1 MSRTA
6 GFFALCSVSAILAL
20 GMLCPA
26 GFGVTVPELRTP
38 KAPPAP
44 RINGPVVYGARP
56 GHPFLYRIPCTGTR
70 PIHFSAAGLPPSITL
85 DETTGIISGSTPTA
99 PGSYPITLKAENA
112 QGRVT
117 RSFTLVVGNKL
128 GLTPQM
134 GWNGWYT
141 LYDRPTDADIRSAA
155 DAMIASGMAEYGYQF
170 VDIDDGWARKPGS
183 SDEVLGE
190 PMRTPDGTIRPN
202 GRFPN
207 MTSLTAYIHSQGLK
221 AGVYSGPGPLTCA
234 GLEASYEHE
243 DADALQ
249 YSKWGFDLLK
259 YDWCGYSKVV
269 KDQSL
274 PELQKPYIKMSSLL
288 EKQDRDIVL
297 NMCQYGMGEVWKW
310 GRQAGGMSWR
320 TTGDLGVAKASSLP
334 GFYTVGLANAAL
346 DAYAGPGG
354 WNDPDYILI
363 GTVGDANHSDLAAKP
378 TPLKPEEQYS
388 YMSMWSLMASPLF
401 FSGDMTKLDDFTMN
415 VLCNS
420 EVIDIDQD
428 PMGRQ
433 AKLIRKS
440 QQELVLAKPLE
451 DGSVAVGLFN
461 LSEGPLTISIDWKD
475 VARSGKL
482 TVRDVWR
489 QHDIGSFTDDFK
501 SQVGAHDVVLVRLI
515 KPGTSPAS
523 SAK

>member
-1 MSRTA
+1 MSRNA

-20 GMLCPA
+20 GISCPA
-26 GFGVTVPELRTP
+26 GFGAAMPELRTP
-38 KAPPAP
+38 KAPAAP

-56 GHPFLYRIPCTGTR
+56 AHPFLYRIPCTGIR
-70 PIHFSAAGLPPSITL
+70 PMHFSAAGLPPSLTL
-85 DETTGIISGSTPTA
+85 DRNTGIISGSTPEA
-99 PGSYPITLKAENA
+99 PGNYPVTLKAVNSR
-112 QGRVT
+112 GRVT
-117 RSFTLVVGNKL
+117 RSFMIVVGNRL

-141 LYDRPTDADIRSAA
+141 LYERPADADIRKAA
-155 DAMIASGMAEYGYQF
+155 DAMIASGMSEYGYQF

-183 SDEVLGE
+183 SDEALGD
-190 PMRTPDGTIRPN
+190 PIRNSDGTIRPN
-202 GRFPN
+202 VRFPN
-207 MTSLTAYIHSQGLK
+207 MSSLTAYIHSLGLK
-221 AGVYSGPGPLTCA
+221 AGIYSGPGPLTCA

-243 DADALQ
+243 DTDARQ
-249 YSKWGFDLLK
+249 YSSWGFDLLK

-269 KDQSL
+269 KDKSL

-297 NMCQYGMGEVWKW
+297 NMCQYGMGDVWKW

-320 TTGDLGVAKASSLP
+320 TTDDLGVAKGSSLP

-363 GTVGDANHSDLAAKP
+363 GTVGDANHSDLAAQP

-388 YMSMWSLMASPLF
+388 YMSMWALMASPLF
-401 FSGDMTKLDDFTMN
+401 FSGDMTKLDDFTVN
-415 VLCNS
+415 ILCNS

-428 PMGRQ
+428 KMGRQ
-433 AKLIRKS
+433 GKVIRKN
-440 QQELVLAKPLE
+440 QQELVLAKPLA

-482 TVRDVWR
+482 AVRDVWR
-489 QHDIGSFTDDFK
+489 QHDIGSFADGFK
-501 SQVGAHDVVLVRLI
+501 SQVAAHDVVLVRLI
-515 KPGTSPAS
+515 KPGISLASPG
-523 SAK
+523 K